1 MSIKSL
7 ICLDIHKHSSVPQ
20 DGFYFILFDIN
31 LKRETTVCMWFAM
44 MMCNGRCESCNVTR
58 YAYFIIIL
66 ECAVH
71 NLLIS

>member
-44 MMCNGRCESCNVTR
+44 MMCNVTR

-66 ECAVH
+66 ELQHTTC
-71 NLLIS
+71 